1 MVHPNGTSN
10 SAKEPQWATLSAH
23 IWLSYTF
30 VNIFTFYSKF
40 YSKKS
45 LFFPMR
51 IGTFLEKS
59 NFFSYLTPNFL
70 LFLVSIKSARSKL
83 QIWNFFRKILKKKVR
98 VELWNFVETIF
109 REGTKEK
116 VVLTTNKNRSNERKT
131 LRAHYSEMVG
141 RRLKRFFASFSLR
154 SNLNFKKKIF
164 SVRLRNRQKID
175 IFRQN
180 SW

>member
-1 MVHPNGTSN
+1 
-10 SAKEPQWATLSAH
+10 
-23 IWLSYTF
+23 
-30 VNIFTFYSKF
+30 
-40 YSKKS
+40 
-45 LFFPMR
+45 MR

-59 NFFSYLTPNFL
+59 IFFSYLTPNFL
-70 LFLVSIKSARSKL
+70 LFLVSIKSARSRL
-83 QIWNFFRKILKKKVR
+83 RISNFLFLKKKKKVR

-141 RRLKRFFASFSLR
+141 RRQKQFFASFSLR

-175 IFRQN
+175 FFRQN